1 MAPLVS
7 KWRVKSHHPFQVNGG
22 RTTLVIEDKLFVSWV
37 VELGYVARHA
47 VTVAG
52 VFSGVSL

>member
-1 MAPLVS
+1 MVSEVPSPL
-7 KWRVKSHHPFQVNGG
+7 QVNGG
-22 RTTLVIEDKLFVSWV
+22 RTTLVIEDKLLVSWV
-37 VELGYVARHA
+37 VELGYVARRA